1 MKMWIAAAACAAALG
16 LARPARAQEPTPA
29 HLAAARDLMD
39 AANDSANF
47 YTAFEMG
54 VRRSLPATPDSTVLL
69 EAVHSWAM
77 KYLLWKEMAPQY
89 ARLYATYYTE
99 ADLREIAA
107 FMRSPAG
114 RKMSSAA
121 PQIALGS
128 MEIGRSVAS
137 QHMTE
142 LQVAVMEA
150 VQNTTKK
157 PR

>member
-1 MKMWIAAAACAAALG
+1 MKTWIAAAACAAALG

-29 HLAAARDLMD
+29 HLAAARDLMV

-54 VRRSLPATPDSTVLL
+54 VRRALPATSDSAAVL
-69 EAVHSWAM
+69 EAVHGWAIR
-77 KYLLWKEMAPQY
+77 YLRWSEMAPQY
-89 ARLYATYYTE
+89 ARLYASFYTE

-128 MEIGRSVAS
+128 MEIGRDLAA

-142 LQVAVMEA
+142 LQVAVMQA
-150 VQNTTKK
+150 VQDTTKK